1 MRATP
6 SPAAHRAPAMRRAAK
21 PPRASADREPAPS
34 PVRRALLALGLIA
47 ATAPAARATAV
58 GRPDLPTTDAGWKE
72 VLSPE
77 AFTVLRKAGT
87 ERAFSGAYWN
97 EKRAGTY
104 K

>member
-6 SPAAHRAPAMRRAAK
+6 APAASRAPVRRPSMPAQ
-21 PPRASADREPAPS
+21 ASANRDAPAPA
-34 PVRRALLALGLIA
+34 PLRRALLALGLIA
-47 ATAPAARATAV
+47 AAAPAARATAA
-58 GRPDLPTTDAGWKE
+58 GRADLPTTDAGWKE
-72 VLSPE
+72 VLAPE
-77 AFTVLRKAGT
+77 AYNVLRRAGT